1 MTYTKPEARV
11 LGSATAVVES
21 LPPTQKLSGVNDPQ
35 HQRPN
40 TIPAYD
46 LDE

>member
-1 MTYTKPEARV
+1 MKYQKPS
-11 LGSATAVVES
+11 LGYLGDASAVIES
-21 LPPTQKLSGVNDPQ
+21 MPPAQKLSGVNDPQ